1 MRINKDYWLLN
12 TPIAHRGLW
21 GGDLIEN
28 SLPAYQNAVNNGYAI
43 EIDLYS
49 TTDGE
54 IVCFHDATLV
64 RMTGADGFIY
74 DKSLAE
80 LKALSLSNSNEKIP
94 TLKELLAL
102 VDGKVP
108 LLIEFKDQPDNSY
121 IETAVNIL
129 KNYKGEFAVQ
139 GFNPL
144 YLNKIKKLAPE
155 FIRGILGTNVPPED
169 RGAITKFVVK
179 NLTLNFLIKPDFISY
194 IHTGLPIKNK
204 KKLPL
209 LAWTVTS
216 KEDAEKALKYANNI
230 IFENFNYGK

>member
-54 IVCFHDATLV
+54 IVCFHDSTLS

-80 LKALSLSNSNEKIP
+80 LKALSLSNTNEKIP

-155 FIRGILGTNVPPED
+155 FIRGILGTNDPPKE

-194 IHTGLPIKNK
+194 IHTSLPIKNK